1 MFPEMRDPQRGGYQG
16 NHPRGEFP
24 NQAPSMGAQFVNSL
38 FKEPIYHRLEKIK
51 NEPYFKWPNKIGV
64 DPSRRNQI
72 LYCHYHQDREQTI
85 KDCRTLQDHLNQL
98 VRARKLNQ
106 FLHQP
111 TGQFGH
117 SRAEFH
123 KNSPPL
129 PAQGT
134 TSVILARPGDNGTTS
149 TTIMSVGIGCDIE
162 ADDKVPKRAR
172 VTVAPTLGFSEE
184 DK

>member
-1 MFPEMRDPQRGGYQG
+1 MRTFKVGLPAEHELRKSLTMKSALNMHQLMECIDKYKRVEKDLIQGKGKVKMFPEIKDPRRGGYQG

-38 FKEPIYHRLEKIK
+38 FKEPIYHILEKIK

-72 LYCHYHQDREQTI
+72 LYCHCHQDREQITE
-85 KDCRTLQDHLNQL
+85 DCRTLQDHLNQL
-98 VRARKLNQ
+98 VRARKLNR

-117 SRAEFH
+117 SGA
-123 KNSPPL
+123 
-129 PAQGT
+129 
-134 TSVILARPGDNGTTS
+134 
-149 TTIMSVGIGCDIE
+149 
-162 ADDKVPKRAR
+162 
-172 VTVAPTLGFSEE
+172 
-184 DK
+184 